1 MQQVTE
7 RLLSF
12 QRGTL
17 KVGWTCFSRK
27 SGEEKL
33 TKRVR
38 RAIQGLGSLS
48 LLA

>member
-1 MQQVTE
+1 MQKVTE
-7 RLLSF
+7 HSVPF
-12 QRGTL
+12 QRGAL

-27 SGEEKL
+27 SDEEKL